1 MIVWLASYPRS
12 GNTFYRILLYHL
24 YGLKTYGRRNDET
37 INKMGAKD
45 VVGHELLPAPL
56 PELSKSKDVYI
67 VKTHRLP
74 EDDSPAIYIMRDGR
88 DALVSYARF
97 RVAKHATKVGIP
109 DKVMKMVGLK
119 SRFERALKQLIVNKR
134 YGGWNDHVLN
144 WTLKRKNAKTFH
156 LKFED
161 LVKDPGPWISKGL
174 EALKIDAAPVGGSI
188 PSFEELHRKW
198 PDYFR
203 KGKVGS
209 WREEMSPEMQAL
221 FWKHNAEAMDAFG
234 YRRD

>member
-12 GNTFYRILLYHL
+12 GNTFYRVLLNHL
-24 YGLKTYGRRNDET
+24 YGIKTYGRKNDET
-37 INKMGAKD
+37 IERIGASD

-56 PELSKSKDVYI
+56 EDLRKEKNVYI
-67 VKTHRLP
+67 VKTHRQP
-74 EDDSPAIYIMRDGR
+74 EDDGPAIYIMRDGR

-97 RVAKHATKVGIP
+97 RVWRRPKVGVP
-109 DKVMKMVGLK
+109 DGLMKMIGLK
-119 SRFERALKQLIVNKR
+119 TRFERTLRNLIVNKR

-144 WTLKRKNAKTFH
+144 WTLKRKAGKTFH

-161 LVKDPGPWISKGL
+161 LIQDPGPWLKKGFETL
-174 EALKIDAAPVGGSI
+174 NVEAAPVGGAI
-188 PSFEELHRKW
+188 PSFQELNQKW

-209 WREEMSPEMQAL
+209 WREEMSSEMHDL
-221 FWKHNAEAMDAFG
+221 FWKHNAEAMDAFS